1 MRHSRICF
9 SRLYASLQVVLLI
22 LLVAAGQAAG
32 AERIH
37 MTYSSISG
45 SQAILRVTADA
56 GIFAKNGLDVVPTF
70 IASGPRGVQAL
81 LGGDVPFAILGGP
94 APLRANLA
102 GADTVIII
110 GLLNTLDHSLIV
122 SAKIQSPQDLKG
134 KKFAVSNIGSLD
146 DSGLRIALRKWGY
159 DPVKDV
165 TILQVGGQPDRFAAL
180 RAGAVDA
187 TMIQAPLTVT
197 ARKAGYRTLVALAD
211 LDIPYQGTMVATTR
225 SFIAKS
231 PDTVRRLTRSF
242 VEGIHFAKTHK
253 EGTLKSISA
262 FMKLK
267 DPEALE
273 ETYQTYAIKLGQ
285 QAPYPTVDGIKLM
298 LEQIAAEKPEAKPM
312 DPTRFADLRFI
323 RELDNEG
330 FIKQLYGR

>member
-9 SRLYASLQVVLLI
+9 SRLCASLQVVLLI

-102 GADTVIII
+102 GADTVITQNW
-110 GLLNTLDHSLIV
+110 GN
-122 SAKIQSPQDLKG
+122 DL
-134 KKFAVSNIGSLD
+134 VL
-146 DSGLRIALRKWGY
+146 LRKWGY

-285 QAPYPTVDGIKLM
+285 PAPYPTVDGIKLM

>member
-1 MRHSRICF
+1 MRFAQC
-9 SRLYASLQVVLLI
+9 RLSKLHAGLYCVLLI
-22 LLVAAGQAAG
+22 LVATVSQTAG
-32 AERIH
+32 AEKIH

-56 GIFAKNGLDVVPTF
+56 GIFQKNGLEVVPTF

-81 LGGDVPFAILGGP
+81 LGGDVPFAVLGGP

-102 GADTVIII
+102 GADTAIII
-110 GLLNTLDHSLIV
+110 GLLNTLDHAVIV
-122 SAKIQSPQDLKG
+122 SAKIQSPQELKG
-134 KKFAVSNIGSLD
+134 KKFGVSNIGSLD

-159 DPVKDV
+159 DPGKDV

-180 RAGAVDA
+180 RAGAVDG
-187 TMIQAPLTVT
+187 TLIQPPLTVT
-197 ARKAGYRTLVALAD
+197 ARKAGFRNLVTLSD

-225 SFIAKS
+225 SFIAKA
-231 PDTVRRLTRSF
+231 PDTARRLTRSF

-253 EGTLKSISA
+253 EETIRSISA

-273 ETYQTYAIKLGQ
+273 ETYQTYAVKLAQ
-285 QAPYPTVDGIKLM
+285 RAPYPNLDGIKLM
-298 LEQIAAEKPEAKPM
+298 LEQIAAEKPEAKQM
-312 DPTRFADLRFI
+312 DPMRFVDLRFI
-323 RELDNEG
+323 RELENEG